1 MPQNGPM
8 NKPPGMSLL
17 EVVIC
22 QSNAIHLCILLLLFY
37 WQMLSHS
44 QQQDEARLAAA
55 QAAAVNQHSLHSH
68 QPQQNTMHNDLMLK
82 LQQAQ
87 LQQQQKQ
94 QLDML
99 GKYC

>member
-1 MPQNGPM
+1 
-8 NKPPGMSLL
+8 
-17 EVVIC
+17 
-22 QSNAIHLCILLLLFY
+22 
-37 WQMLSHS
+37 MLSHS

-99 GKYC
+99 GKCCYWSQYVLRYYSYLTKRPLLPSLQKIN